1 MWGTM
6 NRKAITQALT
16 AVILT
21 TTIVGGLL
29 LANSAR
35 QEEASSNLSAGEE
48 AQRSNLYT
56 YPISPPLGN
65 GRIFIVTVETNW
77 TSKPK
82 VAVSPVS
89 ESSKSVS
96 VVFLGWS
103 RETVFFNITVPTDL
117 LDGNL
122 SVIQKYYLLP
132 PERYTLSSN
141 GTHNSVWMT
150 CIFTPYF
157 SGVGYFQIRETEA
170 AS

>member
-6 NRKAITQALT
+6 KRKALTLALA

-21 TTIVGGLL
+21 ATIVGGSL
-29 LANSAR
+29 LANSAKH
-35 QEEASSNLSAGEE
+35 EEACFLSAGEE

-65 GRIFIVTVETNW
+65 GRIFVVTVETNW

-132 PERYTLSSN
+132 PDRYTLSNN
-141 GTHNSVWMT
+141 GTHNSVGMT

-170 AS
+170 AW